1 MAIRIEAAARLK
13 HALSASSSDRI
24 MDALGLKGEVDV
36 KTMRNNTAEYVL
48 ADHLT
53 DAQIKFIDAKLGKH
67 KKGATAKQS
76 ILVWEFDNLGIAVY
90 RPRDGSG
97 PSRLEIYDRE

>member
-1 MAIRIEAAARLK
+1 MAIRIEAASRLK

-24 MDALGLKGEVDV
+24 MTALGLEGEVDV
-36 KTMRNNTAEYVL
+36 KTMRHNTAEYVL

-67 KKGATAKQS
+67 KKGATARQS
-76 ILVWEFDNLGIAVY
+76 ILVWEFDNLGVAVY
-90 RPRDGSG
+90 KPRDGAG